1 MLLMYSVLE
10 PKQIWVT
17 FLLQDSFTA
26 AHRDNNCYT
35 ALGVAIGDSHVEGDV
50 DGL

>member
-35 ALGVAIGDSHVEGDV
+35 ALGVAIGESHVEGDV